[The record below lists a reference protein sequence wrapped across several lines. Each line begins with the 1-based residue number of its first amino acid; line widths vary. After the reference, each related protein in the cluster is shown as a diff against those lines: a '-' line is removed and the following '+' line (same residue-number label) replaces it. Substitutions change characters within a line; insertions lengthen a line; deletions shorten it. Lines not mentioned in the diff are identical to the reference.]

1 MWAPICLPSDPWIRC
16 HGTAAPSKLLQPAD
30 QIKLKMNGAVKLIKA
45 GLRRDILPFLKTVP
59 AAVAGAAAAAAA
71 RRLKADS
78 GWEINMEGNLFSH
91 ALSSAGVPLG
101 NSAYLAAS
109 LLEPS

>member
-1 MWAPICLPSDPWIRC
+1 ME
-16 HGTAAPSKLLQPAD
+16 
-30 QIKLKMNGAVKLIKA
+30 A
-45 GLRRDILPFLKTVP
+45 GLRRDILPFLKTLP
-59 AAVAGAAAAAAA
+59 AAVAAAAAA

-91 ALSSAGVPLG
+91 ALSSAGVPLSH
-101 NSAYLAAS
+101 SAYLAAS

>member
-16 HGTAAPSKLLQPAD
+16 HDTAAPSKLLQCAD
-30 QIKLKMNGAVKLIKA
+30 QIKLKMNGAVKLTEA
-45 GLRRDILPFLKTVP
+45 GLRRDILPFLKTLP
-59 AAVAGAAAAAAA
+59 AAAAAAA

-78 GWEINMEGNLFSH
+78 GLEINMEGNLFSH
-91 ALSSAGVPLG
+91 ALSSTGVPLSH
-101 NSAYLAAS
+101 SAYLAAS

>member
-30 QIKLKMNGAVKLIKA
+30 QIKLKMNGVVKLIEA
-45 GLRRDILPFLKTVP
+45 ALWRDILPFLKTLP
-59 AAVAGAAAAAAA
+59 AAVAVAAVAAA

-78 GWEINMEGNLFSH
+78 GWEINMEWNLFSH
-91 ALSSAGVPLG
+91 ALSRVFPL
-101 NSAYLAAS
+101 AIPLI
-109 LLEPS
+109 